1 MAVDTDKL
9 AAAGSAAM
17 SGASLAAKV
26 PVPGSALVGA
36 AVGFGA
42 SILMSNKMEKDAEK
56 EAERVEKELAAQ
68 EQQAGQLA
76 VRQDKEAQARSTM
89 ASATGRVIG
98 GPVPDVLIDAA
109 GSGTSYDAFK
119 ARTFPSG

>member
-17 SGASLAAKV
+17 TGASIGKFAG
-26 PVPGSALVGA
+26 PIGMGVGA

-42 SILMSNKMEKDAEK
+42 SILMSNKKEKDAEK
-56 EAERVEKELAAQ
+56 EAKRVENELADQ
-68 EQQAGQLA
+68 EQQANQLA

-98 GPVPDVLIDAA
+98 GPVSDVLIDAA

>member
-17 SGASLAAKV
+17 TGASIGKFAG
-26 PVPGSALVGA
+26 PIGMGVGA

-56 EAERVEKELAAQ
+56 EAKRVEKELADQ
-68 EQQAGQLA
+68 EQQANQLA

-98 GPVPDVLIDAA
+98 GPVSDVLIDAA